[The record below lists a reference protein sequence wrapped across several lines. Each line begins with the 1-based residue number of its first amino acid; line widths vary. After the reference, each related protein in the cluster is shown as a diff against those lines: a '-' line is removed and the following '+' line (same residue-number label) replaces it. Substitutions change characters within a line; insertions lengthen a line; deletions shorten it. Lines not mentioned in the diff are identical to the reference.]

1 MKTLSRNPRLG
12 GVLALVG
19 SVLLVVSGLLSW
31 SYEPILGDISVRFW
45 PVTLQVYAM
54 VIGVVALVL
63 ALVAAGPLS
72 SWSEYIDPAR
82 GLRTI
87 GITGVAFSAVSLL
100 AITIETSGLI
110 NANEGV
116 WVALV
121 ASLLITAGGY
131 LRAETKVLDP
141 AVVELPAWLEI
152 IIIALLLG
160 AALYVAQYAPTSGH
174 GSAGSPGGTAGSS
187 PWQPSSWRSPSP
199 SPKAAPRPT

>member
-63 ALVAAGPLS
+63 ALVASGPLRR
-72 SWSEYIDPAR
+72 WQEYVDPAR

-87 GITGVAFSAVSLL
+87 GATALIFTIASLV
-100 AITIETSGLI
+100 AITTETGGLI

-116 WVALV
+116 WIALV
-121 ASLLITAGGY
+121 GAILVTAGGY
-131 LRAETKVLDP
+131 LLAEIKVLDP
-141 AVVELPAWLEI
+141 TSVVLPAWVEI
-152 IIIALLLG
+152 IVIALG
-160 AALYVAQYAPTSGH
+160 TVQAAVDA
-174 GSAGSPGGTAGSS
+174 
-187 PWQPSSWRSPSP
+187 WR
-199 SPKAAPRPT
+199 KDERAAAANASTERAEPQFRN